1 MRLPPKNG
9 LALDEKTSVSSYID
23 PQAQQLIDQINATLS
38 AWQANQSLWSTA
50 LGQTHTRDA
59 LGRITHSSEVLLG
72 QGQPAKSYQYD
83 TAGRLTRA
91 SQGAITTTWGYDA
104 NGNRTHE
111 NGQAIASYDSQDR
124 LITWKG
130 ATYQYNGA
138 GDLSKKNQCRR
149 RHHLQLRGIE
159 HAKVRASPY
168 SRQFVA

>member
-1 MRLPPKNG
+1 M
-9 LALDEKTSVSSYID
+9 S
-23 PQAQQLIDQINATLS
+23 
-38 AWQANQSLWSTA
+38 W
-50 LGQTHTRDA
+50 
-59 LGRITHSSEVLLG
+59 
-72 QGQPAKSYQYD
+72 
-83 TAGRLTRA
+83 AGRMIANAQTSNDDDVR
-91 SQGAITTTWGYDA
+91 DA